1 MSGFGY
7 NILGFGGSVAPV
19 VIPPDVED
27 VFAIHPYHGTN
38 DAGDDIP
45 VRVGSG
51 TSFIPLMPDI
61 ETDGGAS
68 WLFSDAADGDNLL
81 YAPSLNN
88 GAYHADSDRLGMLKL
103 NDHEAIDLN
112 DDGFKLQSNR
122 VGFTLTN
129 STDPWWKTSS
139 KYMTYHFK
147 NTAKFFQI
155 VHYTG
160 NGSNQA
166 IAHDLETA
174 PGSIWIKDHR
184 GGSNNEQWY
193 IYHRSMTNHTGA
205 SSENT
210 AYTTD
215 DRATRTNAD
224 CFNNTAP
231 TATHFTVGS
240 HAQINSNTEKYTA
253 LLFAHND
260 DDGGFGSDGDLDIID
275 CGFWQGNGSDGA
287 RVIDMGFEPQWL
299 CFFRVES
306 SGTDGDTLGSGS
318 DAGGIVVM
326 DKFTSHN
333 YETKFRTV
341 NIARAEQTRNGGA
354 EPYIEFNSKG
364 IKIKSAGEGNVNNA
378 EYLYIAIRKGT
389 AVPTDPATVFYSASS
404 NNDWTALNVPFYPDM
419 TLNRRNESG
428 VMEQCFRMMGK
439 SSETGEQGGVDLSES
454 NHRNP
459 DGNNLGLSDWSSPQ
473 GFFKNN
479 WFSHDSDGVPDLVFN
494 HFKQGRKMLDL
505 GMYRQIGTSGTE
517 FTFKHSLGVT
527 PEVLILKNLPE
538 AEHWYAQ
545 DANVTGF
552 DLGSYIQW
560 FHTEDAEETHAGNN
574 NETYIKSVSATEFVI
589 YRKDAGAQDRLSHP
603 DYNFFYQA
611 WATLPGI
618 SKVGKYT
625 GDGNAS
631 QNIDCG
637 FANGVA
643 YLQIKNM
650 TAASPYMIWD
660 QASPIVAGDD
670 GGFNASTTSEGDIK
684 ASAAG
689 SLTVDIMDPLS
700 SGFTVTNV
708 AFDTSNA
715 SAANMNTQS
724 SEYFFIAIAAP
735 A

>member
-45 VRVGSG
+45 VRSGSG

-61 ETDGGAS
+61 ETDGGCS

-88 GAYHADSDRLGMLKL
+88 GAYSADSDKLGMLKL

-129 STDPWWKTSS
+129 ATDPWWKNSS

-193 IYHRSMTNHTGA
+193 IYHRSMTNNTGA
-205 SSENT
+205 ASENT
-210 AYTTD
+210 AYTSD

-224 CFNNTAP
+224 CFNDTAP
-231 TATHFTVGS
+231 TATHFTVGN
-240 HAQINSNTEKYTA
+240 HAQINSNNEKYTA

-275 CGFWQGNGSDGA
+275 CGFWQGNGDAAA

-326 DKFTSHN
+326 DQFTSHLFS
-333 YETKFRTV
+333 TKFRTV
-341 NIARAEQTRNGGA
+341 NIARAEQTRNA
-354 EPYIEFNSKG
+354 DAQPYVSFNSKG
-364 IKIKSAGEGNVNNA
+364 IKIEGASSEGNVNNA
-378 EYLYIAIRKGT
+378 EYLFIAIRKNT
-389 AVPTDPATVFYSASS
+389 AVPTDPSQVFYVAES
-404 NNDWTALNVPFYPDM
+404 NNDWTALNVPFYPDV
-419 TLNRRNESG
+419 TLNRRNENGGGGDQS
-428 VMEQCFRMMGK
+428 FRFMGK
-439 SSETGEQGGVDLSES
+439 SSIGNGESEFDLSA
-454 NHRNP
+454 NNNQNP
-459 DGNNLGLSDWSSPQ
+459 DSANRGVSD
-473 GFFKNN
+473 
-479 WFSHDSDGVPDLVFN
+479 
-494 HFKQGRKMLDL
+494 
-505 GMYRQIGTSGTE
+505 
-517 FTFKHSLGVT
+517 
-527 PEVLILKNLPE
+527 
-538 AEHWYAQ
+538 
-545 DANVTGF
+545 
-552 DLGSYIQW
+552 
-560 FHTEDAEETHAGNN
+560 
-574 NETYIKSVSATEFVI
+574 
-589 YRKDAGAQDRLSHP
+589 
-603 DYNFFYQA
+603 
-611 WATLPGI
+611 
-618 SKVGKYT
+618 
-625 GDGNAS
+625 
-631 QNIDCG
+631 
-637 FANGVA
+637 
-643 YLQIKNM
+643 
-650 TAASPYMIWD
+650 
-660 QASPIVAGDD
+660 
-670 GGFNASTTSEGDIK
+670 
-684 ASAAG
+684 
-689 SLTVDIMDPLS
+689 
-700 SGFTVTNV
+700 
-708 AFDTSNA
+708 
-715 SAANMNTQS
+715 
-724 SEYFFIAIAAP
+724 
-735 A
+735 